1 VLFSVTGAIGES
13 TRILMVTAD
22 VGRTQTLTED
32 EMQMDD
38 DEVPELVTL
47 DDHLSEE
54 LGRRLS
60 GLSGGGPAAEEIA
73 AEDSA
78 GDKVPITILTGVC
91 VCHRFLIGK
100 VISGLGRRLY

>member
-1 VLFSVTGAIGES
+1 MA
-13 TRILMVTAD
+13 TAD
-22 VGRTQTLTED
+22 VGRTRTLTED

-60 GLSGGGPAAEEIA
+60 GLSGEGLAAEEIA
-73 AEDSA
+73 AAEDVA
-78 GDKVPITILTGVC
+78 GDKTKVPITILTGVC